1 MSSLLRM
8 LIAMVAILSLA
19 MGLVA
24 HAAEPTMAAETVC
37 VETGHAEP
45 AETAPG
51 EGPEQHGLHAH
62 GGCHGHHQVDAFGPA
77 QWLAD
82 ALSAVFPLRPC
93 TIFLRNR
100 RPTRTCALL
109 SPEPAAPPLTSGR
122 LDLARSG

>member
-1 MSSLLRM
+1 MGRRGDSTARFGYGARMSSLLRM
-8 LIAMVAILSLA
+8 LIAMAAILSLA

-62 GGCHGHHQVDAFGPA
+62 GGCHGHHQVDAFGPT

-82 ALSAVFPLRPC
+82 ALCRGLSFAALHHFPAQSAPDPNLRPP
-93 TIFLRNR
+93 I
-100 RPTRTCALL
+100 A
-109 SPEPAAPPLTSGR
+109 
-122 LDLARSG
+122 